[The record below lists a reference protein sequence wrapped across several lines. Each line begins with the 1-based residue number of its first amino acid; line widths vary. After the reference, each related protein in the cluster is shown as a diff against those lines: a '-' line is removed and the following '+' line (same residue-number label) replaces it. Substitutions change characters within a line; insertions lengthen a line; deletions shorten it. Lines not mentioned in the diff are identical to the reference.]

1 MHFWA
6 AICPTPNFGQWPL
19 ASVASAVAQRGP
31 HQKFKINITHYIII
45 ILKIKFYSWTFLNV
59 DNLSTNWWKSGKNED
74 KIKWVAEGWKL
85 GDKMSHFSSPLFPL
99 STSPRSYK
107 TTFESAV
114 LTTKIMKASTC
125 QRNTSASAWCL
136 TRFFHRG
143 PGWKAGI
150 GKMRFLCEGWHA
162 KKEKRVDAPTPSISE
177 FQFCPWFSPLLR
189 VSSLRFILLP
199 NLRRRRL
206 FSFSVVSQHFGVPCA
221 QKLILASDVG
231 DWISLSSSFDVGT
244 RYVITMDDWSIF
256 IDQMN
261 TLCVC
266 LEWRCTSRRGRTQ
279 FFFLGIRF
287 ELGTPS
293 LATCRPTHF
302 MVGETQK
309 RLREA
314 DRPFR
319 LPWLHC
325 RCPPAS
331 RRPSSGCKT
340 LLAIQFSIAD
350 DWVVTGQLALSNPT
364 LQR

>member
-1 MHFWA
+1 MSITCLRIGGNQVRMKIKLNEWLKAESWVIKCHISLLPFSLFPPLLILTKRRLNPQFWQ
-6 AICPTPNFGQWPL
+6 PKLWKRQRVRGTRPRPRDVSL
-19 ASVASAVAQRGP
+19 AS
-31 HQKFKINITHYIII
+31 
-45 ILKIKFYSWTFLNV
+45 
-59 DNLSTNWWKSGKNED
+59 ST
-74 KIKWVAEGWKL
+74 EG
-85 GDKMSHFSSPLFPL
+85 
-99 STSPRSYK
+99 R
-107 TTFESAV
+107 
-114 LTTKIMKASTC
+114 
-125 QRNTSASAWCL
+125 
-136 TRFFHRG
+136 
-143 PGWKAGI
+143 GWKAGI

-244 RYVITMDDWSIF
+244 RYVITKDDWKIF
-256 IDQMN
+256 IDQTN

-314 DRPFR
+314 DRTLR

-325 RCPPAS
+325 RCPPAP

-350 DWVVTGQLALSNPT
+350 DWVVTGQLALSNSA